1 MIIREPTVGP
11 IVGWTTTNSARLW
24 TRGDRRS
31 NKRTF
36 GAARIR
42 KSGDERFDEA
52 KVFKMMPSFDFTA
65 IVDFAGLKANQSYD
79 YQIGY
84 FFADGEPGDIKI
96 TDSDIWQQA
105 ASGTFKTVASES
117 AGETCFAFG
126 SCRYLLR
133 LFGGTLFDG
142 RGDKT
147 FRSIDRQIDKGAAI
161 DFLLMVGDQ
170 IYADDLNVFGPDR
183 SLDEFFS
190 RYRKVFGQPHIRKL
204 MGRIPTYM
212 TLDDHE
218 ISNDW
223 NQDRVKKDADLFAAA
238 IHAYQCY
245 QFVHGP
251 GFQFSGRPDYSD
263 TPQKLW
269 YQFRHG
275 NSVFFI
281 MDTRTERHPSFSP
294 PEMISETQMDALLDW
309 LTAPAH
315 KTAKKFIVTSVPF
328 FPDTRSGSND
338 KWSGFKNQRLKI
350 LDHIRDKKVAKVV
363 FLAGDVHCSM
373 AGQLKYVGDPS
384 FRVTSVIS
392 SSFYWPYPQGQASGF
407 QRSGNLDVGEDQN
420 YKLSGFKD
428 VYSDDN
434 FARLTT
440 AGGKLKAEFFERKGA
455 KLGMQTLTL

>member
-11 IVGWTTTNSARLW
+11 IIGWTTVSSARLW
-24 TRGDRRS
+24 ARGEQRCDT
-31 NKRTF
+31 RTF

-42 KSGDERFDEA
+42 KSGDMRYGEA

-65 IVDFAGLKANQSYD
+65 IVDFADLEVNQSYD

-84 FFADGEPGDIKI
+84 FFADGEPGDIEI
-96 TDSDIWQQA
+96 TESDNWHEA
-105 ASGTFKTVASES
+105 ARGTFKTVASKS
-117 AGETCFAFG
+117 AGETSFVFG

-147 FRSIDRQIDKGAAI
+147 FRSIDRQIEAGHAI
-161 DFLLMVGDQ
+161 DLLLMVGDQ

-204 MGRIPTYM
+204 MGRVPTYM

-223 NQDRVKKDADLFAAA
+223 SQDQVKKNADLFAAA

-251 GFQFSGRPDYSD
+251 GFRYSGRPDYSD

-269 YQFRHG
+269 YEFRHG
-275 NSVFFI
+275 NSAFFV

-294 PEMISETQMDALLDW
+294 PEMIGETQMDALLDW

-315 KTAKKFIVTSVPF
+315 KPANKFVVTSVPF
-328 FPDTRSGSND
+328 FPDTRSGSSD
-338 KWSGFKNQRLKI
+338 KWSGFKRQRLQI
-350 LDHIRDKKVAKVV
+350 LDHIRKNKIAKVV

-373 AGQLKYVGDPS
+373 AGQLTYKGDRS

-407 QRSGNLDVGEDQN
+407 QRSGHLDVGEDQN
-420 YKLSGFKD
+420 YKLSGFEE
-428 VYSDDN
+428 VHSDDN

-440 AGGKLKAEFFERKGA
+440 VGGKLKAEFFERKGA
-455 KLGMQTLTL
+455 ALGTHTLTL